1 MSRPA
6 VLAALASLLVP
17 RGARAQT
24 CDERPNAMVADLGL
38 HVISAG
44 YQRTLGCFVTV
55 QASVGLYSPWMVNS
69 NVLGL
74 GGGDHDPPGDVLG
87 FALRG
92 RAFVHPFG
100 TAPGGLWISP
110 YAQAGLVGATRAG
123 VALTGPAL
131 AAGLSVGW
139 TWRLGA
145 RWLLALGVGA
155 QYHTA
160 SFDGSAAFPGF
171 ARVAP
176 TVDIN
181 VGYRF

>member
-1 MSRPA
+1 MPR
-6 VLAALASLLVP
+6 AALAATIASLLFA
-17 RGARAQT
+17 GSARAQT
-24 CDERPNAMVADLGL
+24 CDEPPNAVVADLGL

-44 YQRTLGCFVTV
+44 YQRSLGCFVTV
-55 QASVGLYSPWMVNS
+55 QSSVGLYGPWMVNN
-69 NVLGL
+69 NVL
-74 GGGDHDPPGDVLG
+74 GGGDHDPPGDVIG

-92 RAFVHPFG
+92 RVFVHPLG

-110 YAQAGLVGATRAG
+110 FAQAGLVTATRGG
-123 VALTGPAL
+123 VALSGPAL
-131 AAGLSVGW
+131 AAGLSLGW
-139 TWRLGA
+139 TFRLGA

-171 ARVAP
+171 ARLAP